1 MPNEPEADEIA
12 AELAHKTL
20 WVRCGDM
27 AFARLSRA
35 ILSEA
40 RMAGTDENAV
50 HEMVLVKASAHPVR
64 KPSSR
69 LRDRLWLVGCGIVA
83 FAVIFVLATGVMTIY
98 HQWPR

>member
-1 MPNEPEADEIA
+1 MHNEPEADEIH
-12 AELAHKTL
+12 AELAHGTF

-27 AFARLSRA
+27 AFARLRRA

-40 RMAGTDENAV
+40 RMAETDENSV
-50 HEMVLVKASAHPVR
+50 HDIVLVKASTHPVR
-64 KPSSR
+64 TPASR

-83 FAVIFVLATGVMTIY
+83 LAVIFVLATGVTTIY